1 MGSPLPHWILGFCPL
16 GGQPTLEVCF
26 DNIPTS
32 SQAKA
37 SEDSGAA
44 CKCPARRRLVPVS
57 QPHPFPQR
65 FRLHKYMNRS
75 MNTLSAFPPPP
86 TSGLRRVR
94 KGREAPRKILVGTGC
109 PPTTGSSLR
118 DFSGGSQ
125 SHSGRMGRQNCLHV
139 CGKVGHRPEEVM
151 DSWNSLRIG
160 TEVQRYLG
168 CFGTGPTASGDLDD
182 TKGKWLERK
191 AVKGSDSLEN
201 LLS

>member
-1 MGSPLPHWILGFCPL
+1 MPWSSNVGSPLPHWILGFCPL

-37 SEDSGAA
+37 LEDSGAA
-44 CKCPARRRLVPVS
+44 CKCPAWRRLVPVS

-75 MNTLSAFPPPP
+75 MNTLSAFYPPPP
-86 TSGLRRVR
+86 TSGLRCVR

-109 PPTTGSSLR
+109 PSTTGSSLR
-118 DFSGGSQ
+118 EFSRGSQ

-139 CGKVGHRPEEVM
+139 CGGIGHRPEEVM

-160 TEVQRYLG
+160 AEVQRSLG
-168 CFGTGPTASGDLDD
+168 CSGTGPTASGDL
-182 TKGKWLERK
+182 E
-191 AVKGSDSLEN
+191 
-201 LLS
+201 